1 MRFMYLAF
9 DTALNGSFY
18 LGGCGDILRRI
29 KFFEHGED
37 LFLQKMRGVCWRL
50 VGNEKLPHFVI
61 RIYYLSKILFQ
72 SFSYLLKLCTDCKK
86 KFI

>member
-9 DTALNGSFY
+9 DTALNGCFY

-37 LFLQKMRGVCWRL
+37 LFLQKMRGSWRL
-50 VGNEKLPHFVI
+50 EDGNEKLPHFVI

-72 SFSYLLKLCTDCKK
+72 SIS
-86 KFI
+86 